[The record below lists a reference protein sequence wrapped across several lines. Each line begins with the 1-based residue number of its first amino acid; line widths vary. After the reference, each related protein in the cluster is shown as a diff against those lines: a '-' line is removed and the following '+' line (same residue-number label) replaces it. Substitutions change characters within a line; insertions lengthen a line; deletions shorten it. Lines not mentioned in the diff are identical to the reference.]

1 MNVQLFIP
9 CFIDQLYPEV
19 AFDTIKILEKLQC
32 NVIYNPN
39 QTCCGQPAYNAGF
52 KEDSCEVYKKFLTD
66 FNTQDYIVC
75 PSASCVGFFKNY
87 AAKMVSHNSPIP
99 IFELTE
105 FLVNILHTTNLNAT
119 YIGNVA
125 YHTSCASLRECVVKD
140 SPISLLKNVQ
150 GLNLIPFAENET
162 CCGFGGSFAV
172 KFEAISSAMGE
183 QKINHINNVHATTIT
198 STDMSCLLHLEG
210 IIKKNNLSIEVK
222 HIAQILANF

>member
-75 PSASCVGFFKNY
+75 PSASCVGFLKNY

-172 KFEAISSAMGE
+172 KFEAISNAMGE
-183 QKINHINNVHATTIT
+183 QKINHIKNVHATTIT

>member
-9 CFIDQLYPEV
+9 CFIDQLYPDV
-19 AFDTIKILEKLQC
+19 AFDSIKILEKLQC
-32 NVIYNPN
+32 NVTYNPN

-52 KEDSCEVYKKFLTD
+52 KEDACDVYKKFLTD

-75 PSASCVGFFKNY
+75 PSASCVGFLKNY
-87 AAKMVSHNSPIP
+87 AATMTPQNIPLP

-105 FLVNILHTTNLNAT
+105 FIVDILKITNLNAT
-119 YIGNVA
+119 FIGNVA
-125 YHTSCASLRECVVKD
+125 YHSSCASLRECIIKD
-140 SPISLLKNVQ
+140 APISLLKNVQ
-150 GLNLIPFAENET
+150 GLHLIPFAENET

-183 QKINHINNVHATTIT
+183 QKINHIKNVHATTIT